1 MCSTDDTELNPVKNR
16 LAPRQTDDSNV
27 LLQATTRGIPTNPI
41 RKSDNAKLARI
52 MLLVDLKLEEDPMSR
67 TTRALMNR
75 MNNVRTIAGMVSLG
89 IAEGKK
95 LPFLVWESLFRMVI
109 SPSLGVY

>member
-1 MCSTDDTELNPVKNR
+1 MCSTDDTELNVENK
-16 LAPRQTDDSNV
+16 LALRQTGDANV

-67 TTRALMNR
+67 TTKALMNR

-95 LPFLVWESLFRMVI
+95 LPFPVWESLLGMVI
-109 SPSLGVY
+109 SPLLGVY